1 MKTHCPTW
9 FVGALSLSTLI
20 SQAVATDGIM
30 VELRIRKPDLAKRG
44 LTERSLLEVR
54 EASIIADGGFTSFIA
69 ERADNSTLSSIEQM
83 VQKRQSANDNKNGA
97 ACKKKTEK
105 CYYSSMV
112 YSETTKKCEDC
123 PAGQKANAVGD
134 KCEKPKTDQEKK
146 EQGKC
151 PDGKKLDPAV
161 KGQVHI
167 AHSPIDC
174 TSTDNLRV
182 G

>member
-1 MKTHCPTW
+1 MKTHCPAW

-83 VQKRQSANDNKNGA
+83 VQKRQTNNNNNKNGA
-97 ACKKKTEK
+97 ACKKKK
-105 CYYSSMV
+105 CDNNSMV
-112 YSETTKKCEDC
+112 YSQSTKKCEAC

-161 KGQVHI
+161 KGQVNI
-167 AHSPIDC
+167 AHYTIDD
-174 TSTDNLRV
+174 T
-182 G
+182 